1 MIIHDHSQNLLLKWF
16 HFVHA
21 EKVEGKVYRD
31 FDEIIARHMDFR
43 DFFRKFE
50 AWVGDP
56 LDATKNMVVQAKIEY
71 FGRHVVGS
79 QRQQILNISEHSEIS
94 ANFVDGSMKVM
105 LISVT
110 HTILS
115 TLSFSF
121 FTQDLWNFGEDW
133 SCVTSQCIS
142 IRDEFRPG
150 DSFTQVSRWFPYR
163 VSGIN
168 TLLATL
174 LIGNDRRAGPHHRQS
189 EENHGASTFWPQC
202 STWRENR
209 WSRAGERNVASLQPR
224 RSNAELQALVA
235 RQTDWAWYALMGN
248 WRAKSET
255 RALGGLFGWL
265 SFVWKSFS
273 CAEASNFMVQ
283 NHWMEKCSK
292 ATQGCEAGAFFLMEP
307 WRILLQIIHHAK
319 SFLGIIYQ
327 CHFQRPFSRDHHP
340 VVGMASK
347 QLWTSLSFPHLS
359 LQTKN
364 GTLFWIFETGFFFK
378 KQQKTTTKTRSGR
391 WRPKILFK
399 NVANMQILMPTNAG
413 KKASGADCSWEW
425 WWLSVPTLGVFGRFF
440 CCKKRKDIY
449 IYIYMHIRDRT
460 KLLINIY

>member
-71 FGRHVVGS
+71 FGRHVVGVTEATD
-79 QRQQILNISEHSEIS
+79 SEHFWTFWDIRKLCWWVNEGY
-94 ANFVDGSMKVM
+94 AHLCNTYHFVDSFLFLFYPRPLKFWGRLKLCNLTMHQYPGWVSARRLFYPGFKV
-105 LISVT
+105 IS
-110 HTILS
+110 L
-115 TLSFSF
+115 
-121 FTQDLWNFGEDW
+121 
-133 SCVTSQCIS
+133 
-142 IRDEFRPG
+142 
-150 DSFTQVSRWFPYR
+150 
-163 VSGIN
+163 SGIGYQYP
-168 TLLATL
+168 LATL

-292 ATQGCEAGAFFLMEP
+292 ATQGCEAGAFF
-307 WRILLQIIHHAK
+307 WW
-319 SFLGIIYQ
+319 
-327 CHFQRPFSRDHHP
+327 SRDAYYSKLSTMQSHSW
-340 VVGMASK
+340 ASFISA
-347 QLWTSLSFPHLS
+347 TSKGHFPE
-359 LQTKN
+359 
-364 GTLFWIFETGFFFK
+364 II
-378 KQQKTTTKTRSGR
+378 
-391 WRPKILFK
+391 IL
-399 NVANMQILMPTNAG
+399 
-413 KKASGADCSWEW
+413 
-425 WWLSVPTLGVFGRFF
+425 
-440 CCKKRKDIY
+440 
-449 IYIYMHIRDRT
+449 
-460 KLLINIY
+460 